1 MFLSLLLMTFFISIV
16 VCNICVLIFSKPLK
30 MILQRLINEDIY
42 TAWLRYIKFAIYIVG
57 ISAGVRINSIEQYIN
72 PSHYLEHS
80 KVIPLTY
87 SRLFLEVYRTVIGA
101 LAGIAW
107 LLLVFF
113 IFALVAYVITKAFEL
128 RGVKIASKQI
138 SPVSTQK

>member
-1 MFLSLLLMTFFISIV
+1 M
-16 VCNICVLIFSKPLK
+16 LIFSKPLK
-30 MILQRLINEDIY
+30 LILQRLINEDIY

-72 PSHYLEHS
+72 PSQYLENA
-80 KVIPLTY
+80 KIIPLTY
-87 SRLFLEVYRTVIGA
+87 SRLFLEMYRTIIGA

-128 RGVKIASKQI
+128 RKSAN
-138 SPVSTQK
+138 PVSTRK

>member
-30 MILQRLINEDIY
+30 LILHRLINEDIY
-42 TAWLRYIKFAIYIVG
+42 VAWLRYIKFAIYIVG

-72 PSHYLEHS
+72 PSHYLENA

-87 SRLFLEVYRTVIGA
+87 SRLFLEIYRTIIGA

-113 IFALVAYVITKAFEL
+113 IFALIAYVITRAFEL
-128 RGVKIASKQI
+128 RKAR
-138 SPVSTQK
+138 